1 MPITAPEGY
10 LDISNAT
17 LRGSEII
24 TTSNV
29 GIMNANPTVALSVGS
44 NLHVNAYSSNVLEV
58 NGNVVAE
65 GLKLGFIEILPSY
78 DLAAVSN
85 VGNVTQSTIQFSNA
99 TTAFVT
105 TANVEVGTANLFV
118 DTTTGNVGV
127 GVTNPTAQLTLGAS
141 SGSQIAVTDK
151 TRLLSNTHYLN
162 YTSSTAADFE
172 QVLLQFDTGGT
183 STADQSEYAGYI
195 DVEMVAQRTTS
206 GYTSEIFTARLNYIL
221 AWLEQSDTWQFTTF
235 VQENKSVSADVAE
248 AYKIFRGVPV
258 FKYKYVDRQ
267 LQIYVSFNANWFR
280 GYTSFTARV
289 TSDAPTDVSMPG
301 PDALMASGTEGTA
314 EIGMCYGVGANAK
327 YVGIGTMSPQDTL
340 HLYGSPLIQHSDT
353 YSLSTAGW
361 RKIGTFTASEAGARL
376 KIRILGSFQYGAG
389 SSRGGQTE
397 IYGSINNG
405 VGSVCNMS
413 GTYNYIGQPAVTSVK
428 FVQTG
433 ASELEYEVRAYFQT
447 VTAHS
452 FSVECTRGV
461 FVRSWTASSD
471 PGNNSS
477 TVEAAILTHNISE
490 NGNVGI
496 GTASPG
502 EKLHVNGNLRLGS
515 SSGNTVDDDANRYIS
530 TAGQLNI
537 KANDSGINGSYVNLE
552 LTAGKTNP
560 GKILIGGS
568 DNNDLYKIISFH
580 TSGSSSERM
589 RIHHNGNVG
598 IGVANPEAKL
608 QVNTYGGESST
619 NCLIIGASTSSQN
632 LRIGVDSGGQYCWIQ
647 SHQGKPLR
655 LNPGGNTIQYGTS
668 NTTLSDDRIKD
679 NEVYIENA
687 TDTLLKLK
695 PQIYDKKL
703 IWNISKLGES
713 SNVNVVRESGLITQD
728 VWYDA
733 PELRHLVHLG
743 KDAEPGE
750 DTPVTDN
757 DPTIDPDYTSWGDN
771 VSLLDYTGLIPYLIK
786 SNQELYAEIQTL
798 KSRITSLENP

>member
-1 MPITAPEGY
+1 
-10 LDISNAT
+10 
-17 LRGSEII
+17 
-24 TTSNV
+24 
-29 GIMNANPTVALSVGS
+29 
-44 NLHVNAYSSNVLEV
+44 
-58 NGNVVAE
+58 
-65 GLKLGFIEILPSY
+65 
-78 DLAAVSN
+78 
-85 VGNVTQSTIQFSNA
+85 
-99 TTAFVT
+99 
-105 TANVEVGTANLFV
+105 
-118 DTTTGNVGV
+118 
-127 GVTNPTAQLTLGAS
+127 
-141 SGSQIAVTDK
+141 
-151 TRLLSNTHYLN
+151 
-162 YTSSTAADFE
+162 
-172 QVLLQFDTGGT
+172 
-183 STADQSEYAGYI
+183 
-195 DVEMVAQRTTS
+195 
-206 GYTSEIFTARLNYIL
+206 
-221 AWLEQSDTWQFTTF
+221 
-235 VQENKSVSADVAE
+235 
-248 AYKIFRGVPV
+248 
-258 FKYKYVDRQ
+258 
-267 LQIYVSFNANWFR
+267 
-280 GYTSFTARV
+280 
-289 TSDAPTDVSMPG
+289 
-301 PDALMASGTEGTA
+301 
-314 EIGMCYGVGANAK
+314 
-327 YVGIGTMSPQDTL
+327 
-340 HLYGSPLIQHSDT
+340 
-353 YSLSTAGW
+353 
-361 RKIGTFTASEAGARL
+361 
-376 KIRILGSFQYGAG
+376 
-389 SSRGGQTE
+389 
-397 IYGSINNG
+397 
-405 VGSVCNMS
+405 MS

-568 DNNDLYKIISFH
+568 DNNDLYKIITFH

-728 VWYDA
+728 VWYDT

-750 DTPVTDN
+750 DKPVTDN

-798 KSRITSLENP
+798 KSRIASLENP

>member
-1 MPITAPEGY
+1 MPIGTPTGY
-10 LDISNAT
+10 LDITNAT
-17 LRGSEII
+17 LRGSQIV
-24 TTSNV
+24 TTGYV
-29 GIMNANPTVALSVGS
+29 GIANANPVNHLSVGS
-44 NLHVNAYSSNVLEV
+44 NLHINDTHSNILQISGNINAAGVVLGGISIAPTFDLEIV
-58 NGNVVAE
+58 TNTGNTTPYTVEFNNTA
-65 GLKLGFIEILPSY
+65 
-78 DLAAVSN
+78 
-85 VGNVTQSTIQFSNA
+85 
-99 TTAFVT
+99 TAFVT
-105 TANVEVGTANLFV
+105 TANATIGDTLTASKLVGDGSAISEIQSSNVSDFASNVTRIGILETDLGSNVTRIETLETDFGSNVTRIETLETDFGSNVTRVETLETDLGSNVSRIGTLETDLGSNVTRIETLETDLGSNVTRITNLESGDLTIDGEKTFSSNLEVGTASLFV
-118 DTTTGNVGV
+118 D
-127 GVTNPTAQLTLGAS
+127 A
-141 SGSQIAVTDK
+141 
-151 TRLLSNTHYLN
+151 
-162 YTSSTAADFE
+162 
-172 QVLLQFDTGGT
+172 
-183 STADQSEYAGYI
+183 
-195 DVEMVAQRTTS
+195 TS
-206 GYTSEIFTARLNYIL
+206 GN
-221 AWLEQSDTWQFTTF
+221 
-235 VQENKSVSADVAE
+235 
-248 AYKIFRGVPV
+248 
-258 FKYKYVDRQ
+258 
-267 LQIYVSFNANWFR
+267 
-280 GYTSFTARV
+280 
-289 TSDAPTDVSMPG
+289 
-301 PDALMASGTEGTA
+301 
-314 EIGMCYGVGANAK
+314 
-327 YVGIGTMSPQDTL
+327 VGIGTNSPQDTL
-340 HLYGSPLIQHSDT
+340 HLYGSPLIQHSDS
-353 YSLSTAGW
+353 YNLSSAGW

-496 GTASPG
+496 GTSSAEDTLHVEGGNIILSDVDGRVNDIIYAETPSDPASNGNVVLRYDGLSSGPANKFYIGSLYPSWPQPG
-502 EKLHVNGNLRLGS
+502 EGF
-515 SSGNTVDDDANRYIS
+515 TYQPS
-530 TAGQLNI
+530 T
-537 KANDSGINGSYVNLE
+537 
-552 LTAGKTNP
+552 GK
-560 GKILIGGS
+560 
-568 DNNDLYKIISFH
+568 
-580 TSGSSSERM
+580 
-589 RIHHNGNVG
+589 VG
-598 IGVANPEAKL
+598 IGVADPEAKL

-619 NCLIIGASTSSQN
+619 NCLIIGASTSNQN

-655 LNPGGNTIQYGTS
+655 LNPAGNSVQYGSS
-668 NTTLSDDRIKD
+668 NTNLSDDRIKD

-743 KDAEPGE
+743 EDAEPGE
-750 DTPVTDN
+750 DKPVTDN

-786 SNQELYAEIQTL
+786 SNQELYTEIQTL
-798 KSRITSLENP
+798 KSRIASLENP